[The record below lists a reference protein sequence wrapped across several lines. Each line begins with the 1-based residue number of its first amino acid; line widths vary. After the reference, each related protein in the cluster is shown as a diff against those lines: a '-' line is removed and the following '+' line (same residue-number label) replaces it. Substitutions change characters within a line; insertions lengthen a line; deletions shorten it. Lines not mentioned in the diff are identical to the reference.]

1 MTLKS
6 LFNLLK
12 TKTLIHSSITLPATI
27 INGLLGMG
35 FYLFLARI
43 LGPGEFGIVTL
54 AIVTLTLLCDI
65 GNFGSD
71 TGLIRFI
78 GKFKS
83 EPEKIQK
90 VLKLTLEV
98 KFIMWVGISLIGFC
112 LLPTIVNSLIS
123 KPYLLVPLSLSLV
136 GVGGGLFFSFVT
148 NSLQALEKFW
158 FWSLMNIAANSSRLA
173 LLLAVYFLVGLTPIN
188 SLIIYILIPF
198 VFFMIG
204 LLLLPSF
211 LKVKNEF
218 SLKDELLSYNKWIAL
233 FTLMAA
239 LASRLDLFLTA
250 KLLPA
255 SDLGIYGLASQMTA
269 FFPQLIYALAA
280 VAAPKL
286 SSMVTKEQALGY
298 LKKLQLLTIGIA
310 LLAILGLPLILLTL
324 SYVFAQSYQASLLP
338 FTILFISNLVFLL
351 SIPTHQAVFY
361 FFAYPKLFSYLSLI
375 NLLIILIGGYF
386 LISSLGIVGAALSVL
401 IGNIVNLLI
410 PLVWVIAKFKQK

>member
-6 LFNLLK
+6 FFNLLK

-27 INGLLGMG
+27 INGVLGMG

-54 AIVTLTLLCDI
+54 AIVTLTLLSDI

-90 VLKLTLEV
+90 VLKFTLEV
-98 KFIMWVGISLIGFC
+98 KFIMWLGISLIGLF
-112 LLPTIVNSLIS
+112 LVPVVVNSLIS
-123 KPYLLVPLSLSLV
+123 KPYLLAPLSLSLI

-158 FWSLMNIAANSSRLA
+158 LWSFMNIAANSSRLI
-173 LLLAVYFLVGLTPIN
+173 LLLGVYLLVGLTPIN

-198 VFFMIG
+198 VFFIIG
-204 LLLLPSF
+204 LPLLPSF

-218 SLKDELLSYNKWIAL
+218 SIKNELLSYNKWIAL

-286 SSMVTKEQALGY
+286 SSMVTKEQALSY

-310 LLAILGLPLILLTL
+310 LLALLGLPVILFILASLFTE
-324 SYVFAQSYQASLLP
+324 SYQLSLLP

-361 FFAYPKLFSYLSLI
+361 FFAYPKLFSYLSLL

-386 LISSLGIVGAALSVL
+386 LINSFGVIGAALSVL
-401 IGNIVNLLI
+401 IGNIVNFLV